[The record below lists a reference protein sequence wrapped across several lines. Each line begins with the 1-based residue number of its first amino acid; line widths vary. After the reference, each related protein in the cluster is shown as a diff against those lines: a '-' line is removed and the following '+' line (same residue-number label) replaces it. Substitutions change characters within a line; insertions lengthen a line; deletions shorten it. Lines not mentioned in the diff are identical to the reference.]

1 MPSFKKLTFRQ
12 LLLSATALV
21 LAGCGAAAGPGGG
34 PANFEVRDA
43 RVQAVENGLELDLDQ
58 GLELSRPARRAMLNG
73 VPLVLR
79 VGYELRGETVLL
91 TGQRVFELRYLPM
104 SERFQLSGPRDGAGR
119 LVGDQAVRT
128 WPRLRHALRH
138 LSNLSLNIE
147 TARLPAGEY
156 ELRTRIWL
164 DRASLPS
171 PMQLPAMVNRDWR
184 HDSEWSKWPFRIN
197 A

>member
-1 MPSFKKLTFRQ
+1 M
-12 LLLSATALV
+12 LLLTA
-21 LAGCGAAAGPGGG
+21 CGVADGPGSG

-43 RVQAVENGLELDLDQ
+43 RIQPVENGLELNLDQ
-58 GLELSRPARRAMLNG
+58 NLALSRPARQAMLNG

-104 SERFQLSGPRDGAGR
+104 SEHYQLSGPRDGAGR
-119 LVGDQAVRT
+119 VVGEQPVRT
-128 WPRLRHALRH
+128 WPRLRHAMRH
-138 LSNLSLNIE
+138 LSNLSLDIE
-147 TARLPAGEY
+147 AARLPAGEY
-156 ELRTRIWL
+156 ELRTRVWL

-171 PMQLPAMVNRDWR
+171 PMQLPSMVNRDWR
-184 HDSEWSKWPFRIN
+184 HDSEWSKWPFRIS

>member
-1 MPSFKKLTFRQ
+1 
-12 LLLSATALV
+12 LV
-21 LAGCGAAAGPGGG
+21 LAGCGPGDTPGGG
-34 PANFEVRDA
+34 PVNFEVRDA
-43 RVQAVENGLELDLDQ
+43 QVQRVTQ
-58 GLELSRPARRAMLNG
+58 GLELSLNQGLKLSEPARRAMRNG

-104 SERFQLSGPRDGAGR
+104 SERFQLTGPLDGAGTATE
-119 LVGDQAVRT
+119 DQTVRT

-138 LSNLSLNIE
+138 LSRLTLDIQ
-147 TARLPAGEY
+147 TPALPAGEY

-164 DRASLPS
+164 DRSSLPS
-171 PMQLPAMVNRDWR
+171 PMQLPSMVNRDWR
-184 HDSEWSKWPFRIN
+184 HDSEWSRWPFRIN